1 MKAVSKIVPYHS
13 EWHHLDSRKIT
24 HDLFKVQWRVLE
36 RKQYEFLKQSWPNTS
51 YRQVCFSETTFLL
64 YTSQKSP
71 LFFFLPRYSFMDHVF
86 FPLRVT
92 FWSSFWIPFCS
103 IWAILF
109 SYAWTICSY
118 LLPWFLSLTSMHPS
132 SSSVSFC
139 PCSLN
144 SLFFSSFSP
153 SPEFMWDHG
162 ITSLPPTLV
171 ECPKTDKCINTS
183 AHFLPS
189 VVAFPLGLGAFD

>member
-1 MKAVSKIVPYHS
+1 MKKHFYCI
-13 EWHHLDSRKIT
+13 
-24 HDLFKVQWRVLE
+24 
-36 RKQYEFLKQSWPNTS
+36 
-51 YRQVCFSETTFLL
+51 
-64 YTSQKSP
+64 
-71 LFFFLPRYSFMDHVF
+71 LPRSLHYSFFSPDIHLLTIVF
-86 FPLRVT
+86 FSLKVT
-92 FWSSFWIPFCS
+92 FWSSFSIPFCS
-103 IWAILF
+103 VWAILF

-118 LLPWFLSLTSMHPS
+118 LLFWFLLLTSMHPS
-132 SSSVSFC
+132 SSSLSFC

-153 SPEFMWDHG
+153 FPELMWDHG

-183 AHFLPS
+183 AQFLPS